1 MDGLFEKP
9 EMKTIK
15 IRVIPELLDAAR
27 FFSSQK
33 ANIDPDV
40 VYEATIVGHMA
51 VFQVDGKS
59 VALNVRAVSFA
70 YDSEATKSL
79 D

>member
-1 MDGLFEKP
+1 
-9 EMKTIK
+9 MKAIK

-59 VALNVRAVSFA
+59 VAINTAAISFA